1 MIRNIAI
8 VGANMA
14 GARAAEA
21 LRGAGYDGRIH
32 LVGDEPWR
40 PYERPPLSKE
50 LLWHDGAPPETF
62 YLHDEA
68 WYEANRIELRLG
80 VRADTIDLSAGAI
93 GLASGE
99 RIDADR
105 ILLATGGAARRLPLD
120 GADAVNVHHLRTYD
134 DALRLAGDLRPG
146 ARIVV
151 IGMGVIGAE
160 VAASARRIGC
170 EVTAIEPFAAPMVR
184 TIGEHFGGWLGE
196 YHRTQGVRSLFGRSV
211 AALRRDGVRVNA
223 VELDDGE
230 LVPCDAIVVGIGIVP
245 AIGLAASAGLAV
257 GNGIVVDAQCRTS
270 NPNVFAAGDVA
281 EQPDFFG
288 GRVRLETYQN
298 AAEQGAAAASG
309 MLGLP
314 VEYCR
319 PCWFWSDQYDL
330 NIQCT
335 GRIDAEKQVVLRGR
349 MEDGAFSAFFLSDG
363 VVTGALT
370 ANRPSDMGIAKR
382 LVERRTQ
389 IDAAHLADVDTP
401 LREILKRA
409 TA

>member
-32 LVGDEPWR
+32 LIGAEPWR

-50 LLWHDGAPPETF
+50 LLWGEGALPDTF
-62 YLHDEA
+62 YLHDEG

-80 VRADTIDLSAGAI
+80 VRATAIDLSAGSLE
-93 GLASGE
+93 LASGD
-99 RIDADR
+99 RIEADR

-134 DALRLAGDLRPG
+134 DALRLAKDLRPG
-146 ARIVV
+146 ARIIV

-170 EVTAIEPFAAPMVR
+170 DVTAIEPFAVPMIR
-184 TIGEHFGGWLGE
+184 TIGEHFGGWLGD
-196 YHRTQGVRSLFGRSV
+196 YHRTQGVRALYGRSV
-211 AALRRDGVRVNA
+211 AALRRDGTRVSA

-230 LVPCDAIVVGIGIVP
+230 RLPCDAVVVGIGIVP
-245 AIGLAASAGLAV
+245 EVELAANAGLAV

-270 NPNVFAAGDVA
+270 HPNVFAAGDVA
-281 EQPDFFG
+281 EQLDFFG

-298 AAEQGAAAASG
+298 AAEQGAAAGAA

-314 VEYCR
+314 VDYCL

-335 GRIDAEKQVVLRGR
+335 GRIDAEKQVILRGR
-349 MEDGAFSAFFLSDG
+349 MEDGAFTAFFLSDG
-363 VVTGALT
+363 LVTGALT

-382 LVERRTQ
+382 LVERRVR
-389 IDAAHLADVDTP
+389 IEAAQLADVDTP
-401 LREILKRA
+401 LREILRRA